1 MTDELGLHVTPREFL
16 AKLPRKT
23 EADHA
28 LDRERLLN
36 SQRSQFSDEEQRTRQ
51 ALRTQALEDS
61 RKRLAGWQ
69 TRNSD
74 PKPR

>member
-69 TRNSD
+69 ARLRI
-74 PKPR
+74 PGE